1 VRESCDTGCEGTSY
15 IGVDQSH
22 LCCFIVVFVMH
33 VMDHV
38 QSSNVQMSQPVHHNV
53 VFLHNLII
61 VQILAGDRL
70 IFRSNLLFCLLIF
83 TAVDSVQKAF
93 CKVCTSAEELDLLT
107 GLGSRYTAA
116 DGVIIAP
123 YRTHY
128 IIVLIL
134 DGACL
139 YRNMS
144 CIFLE
149 SFRKILRVQNSK
161 VRLWGRSHVFQCV
174 QETEIV
180 LCNDRTSINTHTS
193 NFQSSPYRVT
203 GEQLIVGRDSCEF
216 NHTEFHYQMVYQLLS
231 LFLGQDSFFDIS
243 FDVDIKESRYTANA
257 HCSTVLS
264 FDSCK
269 VSEVQPLNS
278 FSCVL
283 SRLGNVIA
291 IGLCHNFHILQCS
304 DLVSDLFS

>member
-1 VRESCDTGCEGTSY
+1 
-15 IGVDQSH
+15 
-22 LCCFIVVFVMH
+22 
-33 VMDHV
+33 
-38 QSSNVQMSQPVHHNV
+38 MSQPVHHNV

-70 IFRSNLLFCLLIF
+70 IFRSNLLFCLLVF

-134 DGACL
+134 DRACL

-161 VRLWGRSHVFQCV
+161 VRLWGRSHVFQCM

-180 LCNDRTSINTHTS
+180 LCNDRTSVDSHTG

-203 GEQLIVGRDSCEF
+203 GEQLIVRRNSCKF
-216 NHTEFHYQMVYQLLS
+216 NHTAFHYQMVDQLLS
-231 LFLGQDSFFDIS
+231 FFLGQDTFFDIS
-243 FDVDIKESRYTANA
+243 FDVDVEESRYTANA
-257 HCSTVLS
+257 HCSTILGL
-264 FDSCK
+264 DCCK
-269 VSEVQPLNS
+269 ISKVQPLNS
-278 FSCVL
+278 LFCIF
-283 SRLGNVIA
+283 SRLGNVVA
-291 IGLCHNFHILQCS
+291 IRLCHNFHFLKCFYLIC
-304 DLVSDLFS
+304 DLFS

>member
-1 VRESCDTGCEGTSY
+1 MRESCNTGSEGTSY
-15 IGVDQSH
+15 IGIDQSH
-22 LCCFIVVFVMH
+22 LCCFIVIFIMH

-61 VQILAGDRL
+61 VQVFAGDRL
-70 IFRSNLLFCLLIF
+70 IFRSNLLFCFLVF
-83 TAVDSVQKAF
+83 TTVDRVKEAF

-134 DGACL
+134 DRACL

-149 SFRKILRVQNSK
+149 RFRKVLRVQNSK

-174 QETEIV
+174 QETEVV
-180 LCNDRTSINTHTS
+180 LCNDRTSVDSHTS

-203 GEQLIVGRDSCEF
+203 GEQLIVRRNSCKF
-216 NHTEFHYQMVYQLLS
+216 NHTAFHYQMVDQLLS
-231 LFLGQDSFFDIS
+231 FFLGQDTFFDIS
-243 FDVDIKESRYTANA
+243 FDVDVEESRYTANA
-257 HCSTVLS
+257 HCSTILGL
-264 FDSCK
+264 DCCK
-269 VSEVQPLNS
+269 ISKVQPLNS
-278 FSCVL
+278 LFCIF
-283 SRLGNVIA
+283 SRLGNVVA
-291 IGLCHNFHILQCS
+291 IRLCHNFHFLKCFYLIC
-304 DLVSDLFS
+304 DLFS

>member
-1 VRESCDTGCEGTSY
+1 
-15 IGVDQSH
+15 
-22 LCCFIVVFVMH
+22 MH

-61 VQILAGDRL
+61 VQVFAGDRL
-70 IFRSNLLFCLLIF
+70 IFRSNLLFCFLVF
-83 TAVDSVQKAF
+83 TTVDRVKEAF
-93 CKVCTSAEELDLLT
+93 CKVCTSAEELDLFT
-107 GLGSRYTAA
+107 GLSCRYTAA

-174 QETEIV
+174 QETEVV
-180 LCNDRTSINTHTS
+180 LCNDRTSVDSHTG

-203 GEQLIVGRDSCEF
+203 GEQLIVRRNSCEF
-216 NHTEFHYQMVYQLLS
+216 NHTAFHYQMVDQLLCF
-231 LFLGQDSFFDIS
+231 FLSQDTFFDIS
-243 FDVDIKESRYTANA
+243 FDVDVKESRYTANA
-257 HCSTVLS
+257 HCSTVLGL
-264 FDSCK
+264 DCCK
-269 VSEVQPLNS
+269 ISEVQPLNS
-278 FSCVL
+278 LFCIF

-291 IGLCHNFHILQCS
+291 VRLCHNFHFLKCS
-304 DLVSDLFS
+304 YLVCDFFS

>member
-1 VRESCDTGCEGTSY
+1 MRESCDTGCEGTSY

-22 LCCFIVVFVMH
+22 LCCLIVVFVMH

-70 IFRSNLLFCLLIF
+70 IFRSNLLFCLLVF

-128 IIVLIL
+128 IIIFIL
-134 DGACL
+134 DRTCCN
-139 YRNMS
+139 RNMS
-144 CIFLE
+144 GIISECFW
-149 SFRKILRVQNSK
+149 KTLRVK
-161 VRLWGRSHVFQCV
+161 YGEVWLWSRSHIF
-174 QETEIV
+174 
-180 LCNDRTSINTHTS
+180 
-193 NFQSSPYRVT
+193 
-203 GEQLIVGRDSCEF
+203 
-216 NHTEFHYQMVYQLLS
+216 
-231 LFLGQDSFFDIS
+231 
-243 FDVDIKESRYTANA
+243 
-257 HCSTVLS
+257 
-264 FDSCK
+264 
-269 VSEVQPLNS
+269 
-278 FSCVL
+278 
-283 SRLGNVIA
+283 
-291 IGLCHNFHILQCS
+291 
-304 DLVSDLFS
+304 